1 MGGQD
6 ENGFIYPSK
15 GSGKGKDSDKGKASD
30 KGKGKGKDKGFYGKD
45 SDKGKGKGKEKGFY
59 GKDSGKDFMDQGLG
73 RLIGAGRGMKGREG
87 PQVYQAVLDKIPA
100 QMRFTCESGPRHAQ
114 LIPSEPPQIS
124 LAEIFGKRE
133 PHSEFDIV
141 VYPRYL
147 KEPRAKCERGHTIM
161 LSRIPWQSSCRECED
176 PGLA

>member
-6 ENGFIYPSK
+6 EYGFIHPIK

-30 KGKGKGKDKGFYGKD
+30 KGKGKGKEKGFYGKDSDKGFYGKD
-45 SDKGKGKGKEKGFY
+45 SDKGKGKGKDKGFH
-59 GKDSGKDFMDQGLG
+59 GKDSGKDFMDQSLG

-87 PQVYQAVLDKIPA
+87 PSVYEAVLDKIPP

-114 LIPSEPPQIS
+114 LIASEPPQIS
-124 LAEIFGKRE
+124 LAEIFGKE
-133 PHSEFDIV
+133 APHSEFDIV

-161 LSRIPWQSSCRECED
+161 LSRIPW
-176 PGLA
+176 

>member
-30 KGKGKGKDKGFYGKD
+30 KGKGKGKD
-45 SDKGKGKGKEKGFY
+45 KGFY

-147 KEPRAKCERGHTIM
+147 KEPRAKCERGNTIM